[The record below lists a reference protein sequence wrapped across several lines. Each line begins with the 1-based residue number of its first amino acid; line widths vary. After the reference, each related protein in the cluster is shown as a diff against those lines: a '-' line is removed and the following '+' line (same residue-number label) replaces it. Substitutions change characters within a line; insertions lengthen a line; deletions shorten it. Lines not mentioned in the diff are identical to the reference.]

1 MSTEAQAAA
10 RAVRGLSPLDPPYA
24 TSTGSGTFKLQ
35 RKPNEDRG
43 FPGYVFTRIMLEV
56 GAL

>member
-10 RAVRGLSPLDPPYA
+10 RRARAVAARPTVRYQEHG
-24 TSTGSGTFKLQ
+24 GSGTFNG
-35 RKPNEDRG
+35 KPNEDR
-43 FPGYVFTRIMLEV
+43 GYVFTRIMLEV